1 MDWSNMSELA
11 AHLGNSIWVY
21 PWDLFDDGIDIAL
34 DRIAHVGLNSI
45 SVTATYHAVRVL
57 MPHNPRR
64 KVLTDEPDA
73 AYFAPDANAY
83 PISLAP
89 RLASEFSRRDPLAE
103 ICAAA
108 LNHNLRV
115 QAWTI
120 FLHNSTLGTQHPE
133 LTITNCFGDHYVHAL
148 CPSNPTVRAYAIA
161 LGADITRRYP
171 IAALD
176 VEALA
181 FMGYAHNSHHDK
193 ASIGLGPLHH
203 FLLSVCFCPHCTQ
216 HIEQHGASARVIAET
231 FRRELQAYFDGD
243 RHFAALTEREGL
255 VALLGE
261 MNTRALLDARN
272 AIILSLLAELRRAVP
287 KNIALILR
295 VASAPFHVGGKTAGD
310 LNDLAQHT
318 DGMTFTFFSL
328 PFAKFKSEV
337 STVPREILRA
347 RDSWAGVSLGMD
359 LPECQDENDFRAR
372 IDVLRTQGFEQF
384 AFYNYGL
391 MPRPCLDWIAR
402 WLNQRDEHSPR

>member
-1 MDWSNMSELA
+1 MSELA
-11 AHLGNSIWVY
+11 ARLGNSIWVY
-21 PWDLFDDGIDIAL
+21 PWDLFDEGLDIAL
-34 DRIAHVGLNSI
+34 DRIARIGLNSI
-45 SVTATYHAVRVL
+45 SVATTYHAVRVL
-57 MPHNPRR
+57 MPHNSRR

-83 PISLAP
+83 PASLTP
-89 RLASEFSRRDPLAE
+89 RLALEFSGRDPLAE
-103 ICAAA
+103 ICTAAV
-108 LNHNLRV
+108 NHNLRV
-115 QAWTI
+115 HAWTI

-176 VEALA
+176 IEALA

-193 ASIGLGPLHH
+193 ASIGLAPLHH
-203 FLLSVCFCPHCTQ
+203 FLLSVCFCQHCTQ
-216 HIEQHGASARVIAET
+216 HIEQHGADALAIAEK
-231 FRRELQAYFDGD
+231 FRRELQSYFDGD
-243 RHFAALTEREGL
+243 RRFAKLTEREGL

-272 AIILSLLAELRRAVP
+272 AISVSLLAELRRAVP
-287 KNIALILR
+287 KNIAVILR
-295 VASAPFHVGGKTAGD
+295 AASSPFHVGGKTAGD
-310 LNDLAQHT
+310 LEDLAQHT
-318 DGMTFTFFSL
+318 DGLAFTFFSM

-337 STVPREILRA
+337 STVLRAILRK
-347 RDSWAGVSLGMD
+347 RDSWAGVSLAMD
-359 LPECQDENDFRAR
+359 LPDCQDENDFRAR
-372 IDVLRTQGFEQF
+372 IDVLRAQGFERF

-391 MPRPCLDWIAR
+391 MPRPCLDWITR
-402 WLNQRDEHSPR
+402 LLHRSEDE